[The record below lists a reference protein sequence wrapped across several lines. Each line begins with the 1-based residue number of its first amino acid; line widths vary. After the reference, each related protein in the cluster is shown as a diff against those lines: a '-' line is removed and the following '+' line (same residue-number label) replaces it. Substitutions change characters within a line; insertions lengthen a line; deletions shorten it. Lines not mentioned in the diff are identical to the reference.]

1 MTSAIVCHALGPLD
15 QLRLETVK
23 LKALAADEVQVKAE
37 AIGVNYPDGLLVQGL
52 YQMKPLTPFTPGME
66 VAGTVTAVGE
76 NVDGFAIGDRVAAL
90 LTTGGYA
97 SEIVTDAA
105 NLIALPDH
113 VSFDDACALLCA
125 YGTSHH
131 ALKQRASLQPGETLL
146 VLGAA
151 GSTGIAAIQVGKAMG
166 AHVIAVA
173 SSEEKRALAKANGA
187 DVVLGYDGLKDA
199 VKQETAGRGVDVV
212 FDPVG
217 GDAFDTATRL
227 MARRGRLLVVG
238 FASGRIPIFPANLAL
253 VKEFAVIGVFWGNFI
268 AKEHALHLDNMRE
281 LFAWHAD
288 GRVKPHIGDKRP
300 LADAAEVL
308 SEILQR
314 GARGKT
320 VLVP

>member
-1 MTSAIVCHALGPLD
+1 MTSAIVCHAFGPLD

-66 VAGTVTAVGE
+66 VAGTITALGD

-90 LTTGGYA
+90 LATGGYA
-97 SEIVTDAA
+97 SEIVTDPA
-105 NLIALPDH
+105 NLIVLPDH

-131 ALKQRASLQPGETLL
+131 ALKQRASLQSGETLL

-151 GSTGIAAIQVGKAMG
+151 GSTGIAAIQIGKAMG

-173 SSEEKRALAKANGA
+173 SSEDKRALAKANGA

-227 MARRGRLLVVG
+227 MARGGRLLVVG
-238 FASGRIPIFPANLAL
+238 FASGRIPSFPANLAL

-268 AKEHALHLDNMRE
+268 ARERALYLENLHE
-281 LFAWHAD
+281 LFAWHAN
-288 GRVKPHIGDKRP
+288 GHVRPHVGDKRP
-300 LADAAEVL
+300 LADAVEVL

-320 VLVP
+320 VLFP

>member
-1 MTSAIVCHALGPLD
+1 MTSAIVCHAFGPLD

-66 VAGTVTAVGE
+66 VAGTITALGD

-90 LTTGGYA
+90 LATGGYA
-97 SEIVTDAA
+97 SEIVTDPA
-105 NLIALPDH
+105 NLIALPEH
-113 VSFDDACALLCA
+113 VSFNDACALLCA

-131 ALKQRASLQPGETLL
+131 ALKQRASLQSGETLL

-151 GSTGIAAIQVGKAMG
+151 GSTGIAAIQIGKAMG

-173 SSEEKRALAKANGA
+173 SSEDKRALAEANGA

-199 VKQETAGRGVDVV
+199 VKQETDGRGVDVV

-238 FASGRIPIFPANLAL
+238 FAAGRIPSFPVNLAL
-253 VKEFAVIGVFWGNFI
+253 VKEFAVVGVFWGNFI
-268 AKEHALHLDNMRE
+268 ARERALHLDNMRE

-288 GRVKPHIGDKRP
+288 GRVKPHIGDKRS
-300 LADAAEVL
+300 LNDAAAVL
-308 SEILQR
+308 SEIMQR